1 MKAVASKKPKQQPA
15 QTAREPAPSR
25 ILTAARRLFG
35 ELGYERTTIRLVA
48 EEASIHPSLVMRYFG
63 TKEKLFTA
71 AFSFNLKLPDFSAIG
86 TKNRG
91 PAIVRHFI
99 ERWEGENAGDELPA
113 LLRLSVT
120 HPSGREKIIQ
130 IFTKQVQPAIAKI
143 SSGKDATLNA
153 AMIASQLVGLAFLR
167 YVLRVPA
174 IVALPKEVIIEALG
188 NHLGLYLKQTPSNV
202 VARRPKS

>member
-35 ELGYERTTIRLVA
+35 ELGYERNTIRLVA

-71 AFSFNLKLPDFSAIG
+71 ASSFNLKLPDFSAIG

-113 LLRLSVT
+113 YSAS
-120 HPSGREKIIQ
+120 PSRIQ
-130 IFTKQVQPAIAKI
+130 AVKK
-143 SSGKDATLNA
+143 
-153 AMIASQLVGLAFLR
+153 R
-167 YVLRVPA
+167 
-174 IVALPKEVIIEALG
+174 
-188 NHLGLYLKQTPSNV
+188 
-202 VARRPKS
+202 